1 MQLASQFQDGAAIP
15 RRYACDGQNHSPPLN
30 WTAPPQQTQS
40 FVLLC
45 DDPDAAGGTWH
56 HWAVYD
62 IPAGQRSLAE
72 HHPRHGAGV
81 RQGLNDFHQP
91 GYDGPC
97 PPPGDKPHHY
107 HFRLL
112 ALATGLFLCGNEIRV
127 RAEERLLASRFG
139 AAFLAY
145 RRRAPALIPF
155 SKLPLRAQ

>member
-1 MQLASQFQDGAAIP
+1 MQLASQFQDGSAIP
-15 RRYACDGQNHSPPLN
+15 RRYACDGQNQSPPLS

-45 DDPDAAGGTWH
+45 DDPDAPGGTWH

-62 IPAGQRSLAE
+62 IPAGQRSLPE

-112 ALATGLFLCGNEIRV
+112 ALAVPRLPVTGT
-127 RAEERLLASRFG
+127 ASCAQIAQ
-139 AAFLAY
+139 AARQHVIAT
-145 RRRAPALIPF
+145 
-155 SKLPLRAQ
+155 AQLTGTYQR

>member
-1 MQLASQFQDGAAIP
+1 MQLASQFQDGSAIP
-15 RRYACDGQNHSPPLN
+15 RRYACDGQNQSPPLS

-112 ALATGLFLCGNEIRV
+112 ALAVPRLPVAGTVSCAQIAQAARQHVIATAQLTGTYQR
-127 RAEERLLASRFG
+127 
-139 AAFLAY
+139 
-145 RRRAPALIPF
+145 
-155 SKLPLRAQ
+155 